1 MSNLRDTIAVLDGL
15 AGSFLNPSASG
26 GANNSG
32 GSDWFP
38 GAPTYPS
45 SEGLAG
51 GYLVERSSLNPSGS
65 AGANYG
71 GGSSWAPG
79 FPTYQSS
86 EGLAGRYGAYASPY
100 GNMLAGDGRCVARNP
115 VTGECSAFRDNMRGV
130 NPMDPY
136 AEYLQNDPYSANE
149 PGDSYDAYLAAFKQS
164 AYDVQRVRNPSASG
178 GANNSGGSNWFPGA
192 PTYPSS
198 EGLARVRR
206 RAAILGAVEAG
217 ADPRRAVELARTA
230 QHRYDPRTAPT
241 APGQAY
247 QTAYAAVR
255 AMGYAHDW
263 ADQAA
268 RRVASRTNATLW
280 NDLATKA

>member
-15 AGSFLNPSASG
+15 AGNFLNPSASG
-26 GANNSG
+26 GANQQG

-38 GAPTYPS
+38 GAPLYPS

-51 GYLVERSSLNPSGS
+51 GYLVERQKLNPSGS

-71 GGSSWAPG
+71 GGSSWPDG
-79 FPTYQSS
+79 FPTYPSS
-86 EGLAGRYGAYASPY
+86 EGLAG
-100 GNMLAGDGRCVARNP
+100 GRCVAHNP
-115 VTGECSAFRDNMRGV
+115 ATGQCSAFRSGLTGV
-130 NPMDPY
+130 NPADPY
-136 AEYLQNDPYSANE
+136 AEYMQNDPYSANE
-149 PGDSYDAYLAAFKQS
+149 PGDSYDAYLAAFTKS
-164 AYDVQRVRNPSASG
+164 AYVAERMNPSASG
-178 GANNSGGSNWFPGA
+178 GANYGGGSSWAPGFPV
-192 PTYPSS
+192 TQSS

-206 RAAILGAVEAG
+206 RAAILGAMAAG
-217 ADPRRAVELARTA
+217 ASAHRAVELARVA

-255 AMGYAHDW
+255 AMGYDHAW

-268 RRVASRTNATLW
+268 RRVASRANATLW
-280 NDLATKA
+280 QDVATKA